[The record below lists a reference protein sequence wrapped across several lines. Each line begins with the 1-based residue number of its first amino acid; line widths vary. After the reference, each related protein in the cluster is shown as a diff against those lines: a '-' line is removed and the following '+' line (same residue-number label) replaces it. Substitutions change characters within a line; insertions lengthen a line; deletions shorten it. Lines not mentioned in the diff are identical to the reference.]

1 MKKDDKAI
9 FHTGLKVVQL
19 LCCGRNIGTA
29 RSAIGYCIIPIYP
42 RRKLGVLMKSWRS
55 CLKCSGI
62 FRGAHII
69 VEKTRV

>member
-19 LCCGRNIGTA
+19 LCCGRNIETA
-29 RSAIGYCIIPIYP
+29 RNAIGYCTIPIYL
-42 RRKLGVLMKSWRS
+42 RRKLVVLMKSWKS

-62 FRGAHII
+62 FRGVRII